1 MHSALRIVAFSLAF
15 LPGRISSSK
24 ICIPSCLRETTPHA
38 SSDIFQ
44 RKRAISFFSFFFL
57 FPLEE
62 TGKKTR
68 TKTQVD
74 RSEAVEWNFQNDW
87 GRHFENKGMLRR
99 NNLVYRIYQQTRR
112 IHDFERRRDGP
123 NVGWIQISSDLFAKR
138 YRAWLESTV
147 GSVRRVHLVAPPD
160 CERTLQ
166 IGRKERLCHLRFTS
180 NFISTRG
187 KCMQIIP
194 LANRGERAKAPPVIT
209 NSRDYPIS
217 LGQEAANTGSPACS
231 RVVKSREKSRPVTIR
246 RPLSKIDWIEYRS
259 GPKPPA
265 NSA

>member
-1 MHSALRIVAFSLAF
+1 MHPFVSARNYSARVERYF
-15 LPGRISSSK
+15 PK
-24 ICIPSCLRETTPHA
+24 ET
-38 SSDIFQ
+38 SD
-44 RKRAISFFSFFFL
+44 FFSFLFFS
-57 FPLEE
+57 FSPRRN
-62 TGKKTR
+62 GKKDKDKDTSGSIR
-68 TKTQVD
+68 GGG
-74 RSEAVEWNFQNDW
+74 VEFPKRL
-87 GRHFENKGMLRR
+87 GHFENKGMLRR
-99 NNLVYRIYQQTRR
+99 NNFVYRIYQQTRR

>member
-1 MHSALRIVAFSLAF
+1 MHPLVSARNYSARVERYF
-15 LPGRISSSK
+15 PK
-24 ICIPSCLRETTPHA
+24 ET
-38 SSDIFQ
+38 SD
-44 RKRAISFFSFFFL
+44 FFPFFFL

-99 NNLVYRIYQQTRR
+99 NNFVYRIYQQTRR

-138 YRAWLESTV
+138 YRAWLESTVNDV